1 MHRRLELQ
9 ARLEE
14 ILGSRQVYFQP
25 PASVQLVYPCVVYKI
40 GNGDAKHANN
50 MLYNYTYSYDITF
63 IYKRP
68 NLEIIEQMQR
78 EFQMCRLS
86 STYCSDNLNHYVF
99 NLYF

>member
-1 MHRRLELQ
+1 MVRRLELQ

-14 ILGSRQVYFQP
+14 ILGSKQVYFQP
-25 PASVQLVYPCVVYKI
+25 PASVQLSYPCIVYKV
-40 GNGDAKHANN
+40 GNGDAKYANN
-50 MLYNYTYSYDITF
+50 MLYNYKNSYNITF

-68 NLEIIEQMQR
+68 NLEIIETMLR
-78 EFQMCRLS
+78 SFQMCSVS